1 MGPAQAESYLK
12 EEAAARAADSLERR
26 FSERSAGLLDRYRA
40 LVSFYGGAKG
50 PLIPRSLTFKLADP
64 TIQKTIEW
72 VLADFLGWCCFTS
85 ACTAFRERGDVNGR
99 YAQALAE
106 TICFSLSGRKQA
118 MPKDEDFRKFNTWR
132 FAGFA
137 KYTRFPY
144 LFPAMQN
151 SAVWLLAEEVL
162 RLLQER
168 EPNPLSVPWL
178 TAQASKLGYDAD
190 QAFQAAMLDRPP
202 DAEARKKFFSEVNR
216 FAELLPF
223 GK

>member
-1 MGPAQAESYLK
+1 MSPAQAESYLK
-12 EEAAARAADSLERR
+12 EESAARAADSLERR
-26 FSERSAGLLDRYRA
+26 FSDRSAALLEKYRA
-40 LVSFYGGAKG
+40 LVRFYGGAKG
-50 PLIPRSLTFKLADP
+50 PLVPRSLTFKLADP

-99 YAQALAE
+99 FAQALAE
-106 TICFSLSGRKQA
+106 TICFSLSGRKPA
-118 MPKDEDFRKFNTWR
+118 MPRDEDFRKFNTWR

-162 RLLQER
+162 RLLVEGER
-168 EPNPLSVPWL
+168 NPLSVPWL
-178 TAQASKLGYDAD
+178 TAQASKLGFDAD
-190 QAFQAAMLDRPP
+190 QVFQAAMLDRPP
-202 DAEARKKFFSEVNR
+202 DPEARKKFFSEVNR
-216 FAELLPF
+216 FAELLPL

>member
-1 MGPAQAESYLK
+1 MSPGQAESYLK
-12 EEAAARAADSLERR
+12 EEAAAGAGDSLERQ
-26 FSERSAGLLDRYRA
+26 FSERSAALLEKYRA
-40 LVSFYGGAKG
+40 LVGFYGGAKG
-50 PLIPRSLTFKLADP
+50 PLVPKPLTFRLADP
-64 TIQKTIEW
+64 TVHKTLEW

-85 ACTAFRERGDVNGR
+85 ACTAFRERGDLNGR

-106 TICFSLSGRKQA
+106 SICFSLSGRKPA
-118 MPKDEDFRKFNTWR
+118 MPTDEDFRKFNTWS
-132 FAGFA
+132 FAGFS

-162 RLLQER
+162 RLLERR

-178 TAQASKLGYDAD
+178 TAQASKLGFDAD
-190 QAFQAAMLDRPP
+190 QAFQVAMLDRSP
-202 DAEARKKFFSEVNR
+202 DAEARRKFFAQVNR